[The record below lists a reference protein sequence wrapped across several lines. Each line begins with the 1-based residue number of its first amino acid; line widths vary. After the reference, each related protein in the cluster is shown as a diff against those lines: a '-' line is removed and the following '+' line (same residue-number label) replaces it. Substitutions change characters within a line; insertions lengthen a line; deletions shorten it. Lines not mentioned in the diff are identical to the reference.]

1 MIERFTKEE
10 AAEVVSKL
18 SKVNTK
24 EEMNSLYDEVGG
36 SHKINEAI
44 IKHYED
50 EEVFVKLISD
60 NAKELIINTDTKY
73 YQLNKKPLK
82 PLNAGSD
89 DYIASLK

>member
-1 MIERFTKEE
+1 MIERFTKEQ

-24 EEMNSLYDEVGG
+24 EQINSLYDEVGG